1 MVIDVFTYNGEA
13 DLLEIRLNILDKYV
27 DQFIIVEA
35 PTTFTRRAKPLYYL
49 NQEDRFKKW
58 HHKIKYH
65 IIDENY
71 TEEEIA
77 QAENS
82 PNTIGASHWK
92 REFLQKESIK
102 KALTHLKDDDI
113 VFIGDCDEV
122 WNPNN
127 LTPALS
133 NFASA
138 FWRKLSQSVYVYYLN
153 NKSNEEWYGT
163 IVAPYKNIKN
173 ECLNHMRTSGAKTDN
188 GGWHFTSM
196 GGIDEV
202 RRKLND
208 SYTEESYNTQEVQ
221 DKLAERFG
229 KSDYIGRGFT
239 FTVDESDLPEWLLKN
254 KHKYTH
260 LWKDK

>member
-113 VFIGDCDEV
+113 VFVGDVDEV
-122 WNPNN
+122 WEPE
-127 LTPALS
+127 ALGIQGKI
-133 NFASA
+133 
-138 FWRKLSQSVYVYYLN
+138 RLRVYTYYLN
-153 NKSNEEWYGT
+153 NRSSEDFHGT
-163 IVAPYKNIKN
+163 IVYPYKFIKD
-173 ECLNHMRTSGAKTDN
+173 ECLNHLRTTSPKEDHHY
-188 GGWHFTSM
+188 GWHFTSM
-196 GGIDEV
+196 GGLDEV

-254 KHKYTH
+254 KHK
-260 LWKDK
+260 